1 MSFHKSSLTLLAIA
15 SASLALAQ
23 PAFEAASVKP
33 NPSAKAGGEGS
44 TRETIDSPP
53 GSLTMRNV
61 SLQSCVRW
69 AYGLRDYQLTA
80 PAWTATERYD
90 IVAKAAGPA
99 PVDQLRLMLRALLA
113 ERFQLALHREN
124 RELPV
129 FALMVAKN
137 GPKLHA
143 STADAAATMKPSGGA
158 LVFRNYSMPDL
169 ADRLATRPFHFA
181 RPVVDQTGLA
191 GRYDFDMKF
200 AANDAEL
207 KQTMERM
214 EADQSS
220 FAPALQ
226 DLGLKL
232 DSLKAPV
239 EVVIVDRAAKIPTEN

>member
-1 MSFHKSSLTLLAIA
+1 MLTLLAIA
-15 SASLALAQ
+15 SAILALAQ
-23 PAFEAASVKP
+23 PAFEVASVKP
-33 NPSAKAGGEGS
+33 NPNAKAGGEGS
-44 TRETIDSPP
+44 ARETIDSAP

-61 SLQSCVRW
+61 SLRSCVRW

-80 PAWTATERYD
+80 PAWTAAERYD
-90 IVAKAAGPA
+90 IVAKATGPA
-99 PVDQLRLMLRALLA
+99 PVNQLRLMLQTLLA

-129 FALMVAKN
+129 FALTVAKN
-137 GPKLHA
+137 GTSLRA
-143 STADAAATMKPSGGA
+143 STADGAATMQPSGGA

-191 GRYDFDMKF
+191 GRYDFDMRF
-200 AANDAEL
+200 ATTDAEL

-220 FAPALQ
+220 FGPALQ

-232 DSLKAPV
+232 EALKAPV
-239 EVVIVDRAAKIPTEN
+239 EIVIVDRAAKTSTEN